1 MRRIGEAT
9 SEVGIQSSG
18 TNKYLD
24 TATDDPHR
32 DTQFWVIKPIIC
44 LNLIV
49 RVGHAIRGINY
60 GCTHAVQQP
69 HSLTTSIRISYITF

>member
-1 MRRIGEAT
+1 
-9 SEVGIQSSG
+9 
-18 TNKYLD
+18 
-24 TATDDPHR
+24 
-32 DTQFWVIKPIIC
+32 